1 MGNKFPRPND
11 INFQNTENKI
21 QYHFREVSKID
32 SPEKVF
38 LSLCTLQ
45 SGNILISYNFRN
57 DKILEFKSGISIYS
71 VPKLRLVEN
80 YIFKSEIDGV
90 TYSIDSAIQL
100 INGNIFAICDSLYIF
115 DGENI
120 KDGPKTKSGIMDEGS
135 CKSREIIFID
145 PEDKFKIRKVKKNGR
160 TFLCDFMMEIKEGFV
175 IYTYEGNQEIYLLDI
190 GNLET
195 SGTEVYSLTF
205 WELDII
211 HKSEY
216 YPENLYVCA
225 NLFQNK
231 SKSQLLIF
239 NIDEFCN
246 KENKSKR
253 KPSHTMVISESQN
266 VFGICEYNKK
276 YLLLDTIKNGIYII
290 DIESRQK
297 VAVSALKS
305 YDPNANKGL
314 NMLMNLTKDKIEITK
329 SPGDRFAPVYR
340 NMEKL
345 KDGQVLIVET
355 GARGSGR
362 FFIADIRE
370 QQKVGYFGSSGKF
383 VLLGNYIASLY
394 VRGTLVV
401 LQICED

>member
-57 DKILEFKSGISIYS
+57 DKNLEFISGISIYS
-71 VPKLRLVEN
+71 VPKLRLIEN

-135 CKSREIIFID
+135 CKSREIIFTD

-205 WELDII
+205 WELDIFT
-211 HKSEY
+211 
-216 YPENLYVCA
+216 NLNIIQRIYTCVPIFSKTNQ
-225 NLFQNK
+225 NL
-231 SKSQLLIF
+231 
-239 NIDEFCN
+239 
-246 KENKSKR
+246 
-253 KPSHTMVISESQN
+253 
-266 VFGICEYNKK
+266 
-276 YLLLDTIKNGIYII
+276 
-290 DIESRQK
+290 
-297 VAVSALKS
+297 
-305 YDPNANKGL
+305 
-314 NMLMNLTKDKIEITK
+314 
-329 SPGDRFAPVYR
+329 
-340 NMEKL
+340 
-345 KDGQVLIVET
+345 
-355 GARGSGR
+355 
-362 FFIADIRE
+362 
-370 QQKVGYFGSSGKF
+370 
-383 VLLGNYIASLY
+383 NY
-394 VRGTLVV
+394 
-401 LQICED
+401 

>member
-11 INFQNTENKI
+11 INFPGVENKI

-32 SPEKVF
+32 SPEKVL

-45 SGNILISYNFRN
+45 SGNVLISYIYRN
-57 DKILEFKSGISIYS
+57 DKKLEFKSGISIYS
-71 VPKLRLVEN
+71 VPKLKLVEK
-80 YIFKSEIDGV
+80 YIFDNEIDDI
-90 TYSIDSAIQL
+90 TFSIDSAIQL

-120 KDGPKTKSGIMDEGS
+120 KDGPKTKSGVMDEGS
-135 CKSREIIFID
+135 CMSREIIFTD
-145 PEDKFKIRKVKKNGR
+145 PDDIFQRKKVRKNGKS
-160 TFLCDFMMEIKEGFV
+160 FLCDFMMEIKEGFV
-175 IYTYEGNQEIYLLDI
+175 IYTYEGNRDIYLLDI

-195 SGTEVYSLTF
+195 SGKEVYSYNF

-211 HKSEY
+211 QKSKY

-225 NLFQNK
+225 NLFSNK

-253 KPSHTMVISESQN
+253 KPSHSIVISESQN
-266 VFGICEYNKK
+266 VFGICEYDKK
-276 YLLLDTIKNGIYII
+276 YLLLDTINNGIYII

-297 VAVSALKS
+297 VAVSALKP
-305 YDPNANKGL
+305 YDPNLNKGMNLLVNL
-314 NMLMNLTKDKIEITK
+314 NMDKKQI
-329 SPGDRFAPVYR
+329 DRSAEDRYAPVYR

-345 KDGQVLIVET
+345 KDGQVLIVN
-355 GARGSGR
+355 SS
-362 FFIADIRE
+362 FYIVDIKE
-370 QQKVGYFGSSGKF
+370 QQKIGYFGSSGKF
-383 VLLGNYIASLY
+383 VLLGNYIVSLY
-394 VRGTLVV
+394 IKGKLIVF
-401 LQICED
+401 QICED